1 MERAEILDL
10 DAAERPWADGRG
22 DERDREL
29 SVPPEAP
36 SYGDEESS
44 MDVSE
49 PADRHAPSPQST
61 AGGETD
67 AGRKR
72 YERFREKKFVCDEC
86 DRMFTLKQN
95 VQTHLMRYHMGSPP
109 TRLRK
114 VRKFECEQC
123 DESFRT
129 KTQLEKHTKRAH
141 REPTPKIKRS
151 YACPQCEKVYGTTT
165 LLEEHVSVSHLQL
178 RPYKCEVCD
187 ARFGRKGGLRRH
199 ILIVHGDLKYKCP
212 VEGCEHPGYKC
223 SKALAAHIRSVHTKE
238 RPFVCGT
245 CSKRFIRRNDLKMHE
260 GTHDEN
266 AGQQC
271 AHCGRHFKR
280 DLYLKKHLR
289 ICPERPGS
297 SSKRKLGKGAKKPK
311 TEAKVEETSEDE
323 EDDQA
328 YRPPSP
334 LVDRPRRAAAAHLYA
349 RPTVDFTDELPEI
362 QMPIA
367 D

>member
-22 DERDREL
+22 DEGGREL

-36 SYGDEESS
+36 SYDDEESS

-49 PADRHAPSPQST
+49 PADRQPPSPQST

-67 AGRKR
+67 GRKR

-165 LLEEHVSVSHLQL
+165 LLEEHVSVSHLYVCQRKQL

-212 VEGCEHPGYKC
+212 
-223 SKALAAHIRSVHTKE
+223 ALAAHIRSVHTKE

-297 SSKRKLGKGAKKPK
+297 SSKRKVGKGAKKPK
-311 TEAKVEETSEDE
+311 KEAKVEESSEDG